1 MMDFICINIWNPL
14 PVQWVRWEVT
24 DTLGRSNTT
33 LQIFFYNGGTRL
45 PSVYE
50 TFSNICH
57 SAWALKFNGAFGKRF
72 VFFWGGGGVEAEW
85 DAFVRDKFFAKEAR
99 TISLIPLTDKIC
111 K

>member
-1 MMDFICINIWNPL
+1 MHKYLKPSSSAVSSLGGNWNFE
-14 PVQWVRWEVT
+14 PVKYHFA
-24 DTLGRSNTT
+24 D
-33 LQIFFYNGGTRL
+33 FFYNGGTRL